1 MREVLCVCAAG
12 CVLTQGGRYV
22 RKRKGDINPNPGFK
36 KELKEYEKVP
46 LVAFGCARVLCV
58 ERGACDA
65 RAQVILG
72 DGAVVCGLPVIFESV
87 CEKKGGGP
95 DGQRNWLKGGRRNW
109 KERHLRLTSRW
120 LQYLDGFGGRVKGS
134 REVKYSWV
142 IKRDPAY
149 LNAIV
154 IECDGND
161 IFHARFTSEEL
172 RERWEQALVSA
183 ATASPMV
190 DLKPNFA
197 LLDSIFQSS

>member
-120 LQYLDGFGGRVKGS
+120 LQYFDSKGGVVKGS
-134 REVKYSWV
+134 KEVSRGWV
-142 IKRDPAY
+142 VGFNSKHA
-149 LNAIV
+149 NAIT
-154 IECDGND
+154 IECGGDDVFNV
-161 IFHARFTSEEL
+161 RFSNAEVISIDFYSIILAL
-172 RERWEQALVSA
+172 RL
-183 ATASPMV
+183 
-190 DLKPNFA
+190 LKPPP
-197 LLDSIFQSS
+197 LSSSFSCAASGRR

>member
-46 LVAFGCARVLCV
+46 LVAFVCARVLCV

-120 LQYLDGFGGRVKGS
+120 LQYFDSKGGVVKGS
-134 REVKYSWV
+134 KEVSRGWV
-142 IKRDPAY
+142 VGFNSKHA
-149 LNAIV
+149 NAIT
-154 IECDGND
+154 IECGGDEVFNV
-161 IFHARFTSEEL
+161 RFSNAE
-172 RERWEQALVSA
+172 VI
-183 ATASPMV
+183 
-190 DLKPNFA
+190 
-197 LLDSIFQSS
+197 SI